1 MKYFAL
7 KLISE
12 VNRLI
17 LAVKIHFLGEVICYC
32 KYSMFM

>member
-17 LAVKIHFLGEVICYC
+17 LAVKTHFLGEMIY
-32 KYSMFM
+32 Y